1 VKGSHET
8 PRLVAMCC
16 ASLDGR
22 AMARRWTLTRGG
34 CQSQQGPGVDGSQ
47 SGANSC
53 RRWRGFDLIGM
64 VDRNILWTVGVV

>member
-1 VKGSHET
+1 MKGSHET

-22 AMARRWTLTRGG
+22 AMARIWTLTRGG
-34 CQSQQGPGVDGSQ
+34 CQSQQGPGVRSSQ

-53 RRWRGFDLIGM
+53 RKWRGLIRV
-64 VDRNILWTVGVV
+64 VDRNIL